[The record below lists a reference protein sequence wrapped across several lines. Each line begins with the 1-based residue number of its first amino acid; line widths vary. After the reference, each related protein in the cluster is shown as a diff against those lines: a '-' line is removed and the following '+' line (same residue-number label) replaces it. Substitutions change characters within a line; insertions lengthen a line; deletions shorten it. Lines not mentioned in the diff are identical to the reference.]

1 MYLNIVGKSTFSVAL
16 YVRLSKEDESLSE
29 SESIKN
35 QKSILENYAI
45 EQKLNVYNTYI
56 DDGFSGGNYDR
67 PAFLQM
73 IKAIEDKKVN
83 MVITKDLSRLGRD
96 YIQTGYYLE
105 KYFPENNIRYIA
117 LLDNIDTG
125 VENSLNDITPFKA
138 IMNDLYAKDISKKIR
153 SVKQDKVKSGKFIGG
168 KAPYGYKKCQVD
180 KNKIV
185 IDKVAADV
193 VKKIFNMALSG
204 VSGRAIALK
213 LTEDGVDPPSVYA
226 KLKLN
231 KQTPYSNCWKSEVVT
246 GMLKNEVYIGN
257 MVQGRIKKVNYKSK
271 KMIRLPKEDWVIVE
285 NTHEALIEKEIFE
298 KVQILLEKRSKVK
311 TNTIDYSLKGII
323 YCKDCN
329 KAMGIV
335 PKNNKYYLRCR
346 TYAKFTKLNKCTSHS
361 IRADLVEQGIWN
373 EVNKLISSCITK
385 EELIFIAKNII
396 NNNKTI
402 NNDKSIIEELK
413 TKVLNITKDIDKIYM
428 DKISGIIDEED
439 FKRIYNNKKVDKNKV
454 QKRLSDLESSLEVT
468 SIINSEKKEN
478 IIVNDFINISK
489 YKKLIYTELIDKVEI
504 GDNKKIYIYFKV

>member
-1 MYLNIVGKSTFSVAL
+1 MYLNIVGNSTFSVAL

-45 EQKLNVYNTYI
+45 EQKLNVYNIYI

-67 PAFLQM
+67 PAFLKM
-73 IKAIEDKKVN
+73 IKAIENKKVN

-105 KYFPENNIRYIA
+105 KYFPENNVRYVA

-153 SVKQDKVKSGKFIGG
+153 SVKQDKIKKGKFIGG
-168 KAPYGYKKCQVD
+168 KAPYGYKKCQID

-185 IDKVAADV
+185 IDEFAADI
-193 VKKIFNMALSG
+193 VKKIFSMALSG
-204 VSGRAIALK
+204 ISCRAIALR
-213 LTEDGVDPPSVYA
+213 LTEEGVEPPSVYA

-231 KQTPYSNCWKSEVVT
+231 KQTAYTNCWKSEVVT

-257 MVQGRIKKVNYKSK
+257 MVQGRIKKINYKSK
-271 KMIRLPKEDWVIVE
+271 KIVRLPKDEWVIVKD
-285 NTHEALIEKEIFE
+285 THEPIIDKEVYG
-298 KVQILLEKRSKVK
+298 KVQVLLENRSTVK
-311 TNTIDYSLKGII
+311 TNTIDYSLKGVI
-323 YCKDCN
+323 YCKDCK

-335 PKNNKYYLRCR
+335 PKKDKHYLRCR
-346 TYAKFTKLNKCTSHS
+346 TYAKFTKLKKCTSHS
-361 IRADLVEQGIWN
+361 IRADFVEQSIWN
-373 EVNKLISSCITK
+373 EVNKLIKGFITS
-385 EELIFIAKNII
+385 EELIDIAKNII
-396 NNNKTI
+396 NNDKKIVNNK
-402 NNDKSIIEELK
+402 NIIEELRI
-413 TKVLNITKDIDKIYM
+413 KVLNITKDIDKIYM
-428 DKISGIIDEED
+428 DKISNIIDEED
-439 FKRIYNNKKVDKNKV
+439 FTRIYNNKKIEKNKI
-454 QKRLSDLESSLEVT
+454 QKKIKDLESNLED
-468 SIINSEKKEN
+468 INHLNSEKKEM
-478 IIVNDFINISK
+478 IFVNEFINIEK

-504 GDNKKIYIYFKV
+504 GDNKKIYIFFKV